1 MVARTLTFYLERLLV
16 LVCRALVLLL
26 DQSSGSLARL
36 AADLCPCLLFEGLQA
51 LLARTLDQGMLHRLW
66 TLGIVLLY

>member
-16 LVCRALVLLL
+16 LLYRVLVRLL
-26 DQSSGSLARL
+26 DQSSCSLAWL
-36 AADLCPCLLFEGLQA
+36 AAYLCPCLLFEGLQA

>member
-1 MVARTLTFYLERLLV
+1 MVAGALTFYLERLLV
-16 LVCRALVLLL
+16 LLRRALVRLL
-26 DQSSGSLARL
+26 DQSSGSLAWL